1 LSESRSGITRRDA
14 LQGVAALG
22 LGAGLDHALF
32 GSRGVGASS
41 RRGIEPT
48 VAQAAVP
55 FHGANQA
62 GIATPAQDYLCFAA
76 FDLTTDAADELR
88 LLLQQWTAA
97 AAAITAGQLYTPASQ
112 QEDEAPEDPGE
123 ALELGPARLTV
134 TFGIGPGALERTGLT
149 SRKPAE
155 LRPLPSF
162 QGDDLEP
169 ARSGGDL
176 CVQAC
181 AEDPQVVFHA
191 VHLLA
196 RVASSAAVLR
206 WSQIGFGRTSST
218 STSQKTPRNLMGF
231 KDGTANIRAEE
242 EDAMNRFVWVKRG
255 DGPAWM
261 AGGTYL
267 IVRRIRM
274 LFDVWDTTTLEGQE
288 RVFGRY
294 KVSGAPLGA
303 AGEFDPID
311 LHATRNGE
319 PVIPASAHIR
329 LASPQYNAGQRIL
342 RRGYSYS
349 EATEAGTGEIDAGLF
364 FIAFQRSPSRQ
375 FVPIQRRLA
384 AEDALNHTTV
394 HTSSAIFACP
404 PGVTPGG
411 FIGEGLFR

>member
-1 LSESRSGITRRDA
+1 M
-14 LQGVAALG
+14 ALG
-22 LGAGLDHALF
+22 LGAGLDHAVF
-32 GSRGVGASS
+32 GLLGLGASS
-41 RRGIEPT
+41 RHRPAPT
-48 VAQAAVP
+48 AAQGAVP
-55 FHGANQA
+55 FYGAHQA
-62 GIATPAQDYLCFAA
+62 GIATPTQDHLCLAA
-76 FDLTTDAADELR
+76 FDLTTDAVGELR

-97 AAAITAGQLYTPASQ
+97 AEAITTGKLYTPMPQ
-112 QEDEAPEDPGE
+112 QEDQVPEDPGE

-134 TFGIGPGALERTGLT
+134 TFGIGPGAFERTGLA

-155 LRPLPSF
+155 LRSLPPF
-162 QGDDLEP
+162 PGDDLES

-181 AEDPQVVFHA
+181 ADDPQVAFHA

-196 RVASSAAVLR
+196 RVASGAAVPR

-231 KDGTANIRAEE
+231 KDGTANIRTEE
-242 EDAMNRFVWVKRG
+242 SDAMNRFVWVKRG
-255 DGPAWM
+255 DGPAWI

-294 KVSGAPLGA
+294 KASGAPLGEA
-303 AGEFDPID
+303 SEYDPID

-319 PVIPASAHIR
+319 PVIPANAHIR

-349 EATEAGTGEIDAGLF
+349 EGTEAGTGDIDAGLF

-375 FVPIQRRLA
+375 FIPIQRRLA
-384 AEDALNHTTV
+384 AEDALNHATV
-394 HTSSAIFACP
+394 HTSSAIFVCP
-404 PGVTPGG
+404 PGVAPGG
-411 FIGEGLFR
+411 FIGEGLFQ